1 MQAAYEELTERGA
14 DAFTRLFRQH
24 PAAAWADAARQRA
37 AQQTAWRESHAW
49 QRQRI
54 HIESAAEELDS
65 SAFARRVL
73 AADHRPG
80 GRPWVVQLYAH
91 DSPFRRALV
100 RAAGSSGRH
109 SGPVCVAAR
118 VACGTVELG
127 GASPDSSLVTRLP
140 QRPLSCSPPSR
151 LAAAAGPSYP
161 LQSSQWEAALRG
173 AGSLL
178 SFGRINLQEQPML
191 VGADG
196 FLFVAPVHCA
206 SLVRHGCSRDS
217 FLSLDMMVACL
228 ACRHAAA
235 R

>member
-24 PAAAWADAARQRA
+24 PAAAWADAARA
-37 AQQTAWRESHAW
+37 AQQTAWREAHAR

-65 SAFARRVL
+65 SAFALRVL

-91 DSPFRRALV
+91 DSPFCRTRV
-100 RAAGSSGRH
+100 SAACLSGWH

-127 GASPDSSLVTRLP
+127 GVSPDSSLGTRLP
-140 QRPLSCSPPSR
+140 QRPLSCPPIPPTGCS
-151 LAAAAGPSYP
+151 AGPSDP
-161 LQSSQWEAALRG
+161 SQSSQWEAALREV
-173 AGSLL
+173 GSLMN
-178 SFGRINLQEQPML
+178 FGRINLQEQPML

-196 FLFVAPVHCA
+196 HLLVTAAQSA
-206 SLVRHGCSRDS
+206 SLVCHGCD
-217 FLSLDMMVACL
+217 VTAYL
-228 ACRHAAA
+228 AHA
-235 R
+235 